1 MCGGETSL
9 LRACDTFT
17 FTHTQMHKFVLGPGK
32 SRVHGKLVSVPS
44 TSGQGS
50 GGGSQVVLVVK
61 NPPTNARDARDTGSM
76 LGLGRSPG
84 GGHGK
89 RTPVLL
95 SGGSHEQKSLA
106 GYSPWGHKELDRTE
120 VTEQACT
127 HF

>member
-1 MCGGETSL
+1 M

-32 SRVHGKLVSVPS
+32 PRVQGKLVSVPS
-44 TSGQGS
+44 TSGRGG

-76 LGLGRSPG
+76 LWLERSPG

-89 RTPVLL
+89 PTPVLL
-95 SGGSHEQKSLA
+95 PGGSHEQKSLA

-120 VTEQACT
+120 VTEQACM